1 MGQNPRGPATLGVPT
16 CQGKSQRD
24 SALWVSKVMKI
35 QLKTRSKRTFHLRNF
50 PEEGSRRK

>member
-24 SALWVSKVMKI
+24 SALWVSEVMKI